1 MSIRGITFKPG
12 CYVDGDR
19 GVYAVDAIVSLAEG
33 YGIRVGG
40 VDIARMGDDKCAY
53 VILQQM
59 GALHWEEVYCDE
71 WDKRDLNYTTGRIL
85 QISQEMGVD
94 KVAIDVDGL
103 GVGAYDS
110 LKYGRELDYF
120 VPFTHINFLNEGH
133 TRQLVRTG
141 HFTQARDKSFLHVN
155 RYTGGCIVFTR
166 ELFDSV
172 CGFPEEVLGWGK
184 EDDIFLTKCKRIGA
198 KIGRI
203 EENNTLLHLFHTPS
217 STKEYMKSEQ
227 YLKNSK
233 LLALF
238 KRMKDE
244 EFYQY
249 IDDKEFI
256 LRDSLL
262 ENLYSKY
269 DKEKK
274 LETNVKVYC
283 GTGFVKFDTSGYTI
297 IPDENGNIGLEELF
311 SAAYNED
318 GDESVAHTIR
328 EIDKNCRNLS
338 PEHESIVKKYRDL
351 TTQ

>member
-1 MSIRGITFKPG
+1 MDIIIPHYNTSRYRERNLEYVLQY
-12 CYVDGDR
+12 YVDNTDCNIILSEQFESSSKSGGHELRNSRVLHGKTYFNDSIFR
-19 GVYAVDAIVSLAEG
+19 KSHLINNGVACSTSEHVMLVDS
-33 YGIRVGG
+33 
-40 VDIARMGDDKCAY
+40 DC
-53 VILQQM
+53 ILSKDV
-59 GALHWEEVYCDE
+59 LD
-71 WDKRDLNYTTGRIL
+71 N
-85 QISQEMGVD
+85 IS
-94 KVAIDVDGL
+94 K
-103 GVGAYDS
+103 Y
-110 LKYGRELDYF
+110 LKKYDYF

-283 GTGFVKFDTSGYTI
+283 GTGFVKFDTSAYTI

-351 TTQ
+351 ITQ